1 MKIREFVQGGYD
13 VDVYDNIESDFC
25 IAACCPIYLTSNGEE
40 EFALALD
47 CEIELTGPGEWGEE
61 TAMVM
66 IDKNKPWVDQKA
78 DLFNVIKFFNAAAGY
93 CSEENDRR
101 WFK

>member
-1 MKIREFVQGGYD
+1 MKIREFIQGHYD

-25 IAACCPIYLTSNGEE
+25 IAACCPIELTPDGEE

-47 CEIELTGPGEWGEE
+47 CEIELTGLGEWEEE

-66 IDKNKPWVDQKA
+66 IDKSKRWIDQQA
-78 DLFNVIKFFNAAAGY
+78 DIFNVIKFFNAAAGY
-93 CSEENDRR
+93 CSEEDDKR

>member
-1 MKIREFVQGGYD
+1 MKIREFVQGDYD

-47 CEIELTGPGEWGEE
+47 CEIELIGHGE
-61 TAMVM
+61 AMVM
-66 IDKNKPWVDQKA
+66 IDESKPWTEQKA

>member
-1 MKIREFVQGGYD
+1 MKIREFVQGDYD

-25 IAACCPIYLTSNGEE
+25 IAACCPIELTLAGEE
-40 EFALALD
+40 EFNLALD
-47 CEIELTGPGEWGEE
+47 CEIELTGPGDCREK
-61 TAMVM
+61 TAIVM
-66 IDKNKPWVDQKA
+66 IDESKPWTEQKA
-78 DLFNVIKFFNAAAGY
+78 DISNVIKFFNAAAGY